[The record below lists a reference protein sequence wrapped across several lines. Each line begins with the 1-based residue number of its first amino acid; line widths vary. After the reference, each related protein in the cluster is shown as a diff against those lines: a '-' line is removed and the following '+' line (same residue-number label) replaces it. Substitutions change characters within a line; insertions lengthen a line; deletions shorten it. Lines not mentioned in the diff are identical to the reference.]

1 MDKKKE
7 NTFSSKWQFVSKLLC
22 FFSIYFG
29 ILFRLC
35 YNGCMTLQEQ
45 LKEKDNF
52 TENEK
57 IIADY
62 ILSHKDDVLQMS
74 IQSLA
79 LKTYTSTS
87 AIMRLCTRLN
97 LVGFK
102 DFKFRF
108 SQELLRPNTDYNDVD
123 PNFPFSKND
132 SIPEISQQLKKLT
145 IQTLQETQ
153 KMLST
158 QDMKKACILMKN
170 AKHVA
175 LFGVGDA
182 YLAGL
187 AFQASMTR
195 AGTNYIVT
203 PVYGEQGHL
212 AKTLYPEDCA
222 LLLSYSGSSENTVN
236 SAKTLK
242 RRKVP
247 TICITANQN
256 SELAKIC
263 DITLFLPAKEDR
275 GHRIAAFF
283 SRASMEYYLNVM
295 YSYLYVLDYDK
306 HIKETTE

>member
-1 MDKKKE
+1 
-7 NTFSSKWQFVSKLLC
+7 
-22 FFSIYFG
+22 
-29 ILFRLC
+29 
-35 YNGCMTLQEQ
+35 MTLQEQ
-45 LKEKDNF
+45 LKEKNNF

-79 LKTYTSTS
+79 LKTFTSTS

-108 SQELLRPNTDYNDVD
+108 SQELLRANTDYNDVD

-158 QDMKKACILMKN
+158 QDMKKACIMMKN

-195 AGTNYIVT
+195 TGTNYIVT
-203 PVYGEQGHL
+203 P
-212 AKTLYPEDCA
+212 KTLHPDDCA
-222 LLLSYSGSSENTVN
+222 LLLSYSGSTQSTIDN
-236 SAKTLK
+236 AKSLK
-242 RRKVP
+242 KRKIP
-247 TICITANQN
+247 TICITANAS

-263 DITLFLPAKEDR
+263 DISLFLPAKEDK

-306 HIKETTE
+306 HIKETID